1 MQEIINT
8 LVYCGI
14 GIVLMSLGIYL
25 IDLVIPCDFKEEIK
39 KRNLAVGY
47 ITAGISIGVGI
58 ILKSAIMSPSLSD
71 VTITLLDGVISTI
84 IYFFVGILVCI
95 LGYLSMLMMN
105 KKYNLNKEISEG
117 NPAVGL
123 MVMGLFIGLS
133 IVISGVIY

>member
-14 GIVLMSLGIYL
+14 GIVLMNLGTYL
-25 IDLVIPCDFKEEIK
+25 VDLVIPCDFKVEIK
-39 KRNLAVGY
+39 KRNIAVGY

-58 ILKSAIMSPSLSD
+58 ILKSAIMSPSLND
-71 VTITLLDGVISTI
+71 VSITLLDGVIGTI